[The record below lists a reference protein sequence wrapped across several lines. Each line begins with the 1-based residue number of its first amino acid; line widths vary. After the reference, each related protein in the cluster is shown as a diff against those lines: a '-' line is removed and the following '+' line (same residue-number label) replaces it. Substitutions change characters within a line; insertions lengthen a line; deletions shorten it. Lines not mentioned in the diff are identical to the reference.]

1 MGPAIV
7 REYIKDQGKVHDT
20 NMIVRGVNDE
30 KRTYD
35 LLAFL
40 KQFDATR
47 KRSEDSL
54 PLECPPAVTA
64 ISVVRQ
70 LMYFIEP
77 VATQPLTP
85 CLLGLII
92 HFDEF

>member
-1 MGPAIV
+1 LGPAIV

-47 KRSEDSL
+47 KRSEDS
-54 PLECPPAVTA
+54 
-64 ISVVRQ
+64 
-70 LMYFIEP
+70 
-77 VATQPLTP
+77 
-85 CLLGLII
+85 
-92 HFDEF
+92 